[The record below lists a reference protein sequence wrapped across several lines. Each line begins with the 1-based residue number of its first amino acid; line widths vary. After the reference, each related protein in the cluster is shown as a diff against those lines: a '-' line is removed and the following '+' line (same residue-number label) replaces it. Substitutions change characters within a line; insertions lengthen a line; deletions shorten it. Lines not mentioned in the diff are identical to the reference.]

1 MVKTTAIGGGS
12 AGGIQIPRRQSV
24 GGLGGYRTPG
34 EVGAAYSAGLISWT
48 YAMQYLMTHFAYS
61 NNDAVEYL
69 DEIDQAKPPTSPDPP
84 QEDPVN
90 GDEDDSN
97 GSDDIPKD
105 FSIVGFLVALWL
117 VQKVI

>member
-1 MVKTTAIGGGS
+1 MVKTPVIGGGS

-61 NNDAVEYL
+61 NNDATEYL
-69 DEIDQAKPPTSPDPP
+69 DEIGQNKPPVDDDPP
-84 QEDPVN
+84 QDAEEDQ
-90 GDEDDSN
+90 GGDSN
-97 GSDDIPKD
+97 GSDDTSKD